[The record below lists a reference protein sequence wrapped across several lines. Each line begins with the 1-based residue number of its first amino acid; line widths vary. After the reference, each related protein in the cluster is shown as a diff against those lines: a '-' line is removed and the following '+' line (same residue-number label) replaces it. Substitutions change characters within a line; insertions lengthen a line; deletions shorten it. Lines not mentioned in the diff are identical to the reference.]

1 MTAPQRIGV
10 IGCGVMGAGI
20 AEICAVNGL
29 DVLVVVSAPASVDR
43 GGRRIADSLGRSVA
57 KGRLSREDADSAL
70 ANVRITAEMAE
81 LADREFVFECV
92 TEDEATKLKVLTALD
107 TVLLDPDAIVAT
119 NTSSLPVIRL
129 ARATGRAARVIGT
142 HFFNP
147 VPALPLVE
155 VTASLLTDDHTRRTT
170 EQLLTGPLGKQIIRS
185 SDRAGFVVNA
195 LLVPYLLSAVR
206 MVEAGHATT
215 EEVDTGMTL
224 GCAHPI
230 GPLRLLDL
238 IGIDTLSLVA
248 AGLYE
253 EYKDPIYSTPPLLAR
268 MADGG
273 LLGRKSGRGFY
284 DYGTDAPTPAQGAPN
299 RLLRTRES
307 E

>member
-1 MTAPQRIGV
+1 MTPPRRIGV

-20 AEICAVNGL
+20 AEICALGGL
-29 DVLVVVSAPASVDR
+29 DVLVAVSGPASADR
-43 GGRRIADSLGRSVA
+43 GRRRIADSLGKRVA
-57 KGRLSREDADSAL
+57 KGRLGRAEADAAF
-70 ANVRITAEMAE
+70 ANIGITADLLE

-107 TVLLDPDAIVAT
+107 GVLRDPDAIVAT

-129 ARATGRAARVIGT
+129 ARATGRPARVIGT

-147 VPALPLVE
+147 VPVLPLVE
-155 VTASLLTDDHTRRTT
+155 VTSSLLTDEQTRLTT
-170 EQLLTGPLGKQIIRS
+170 VGLLTGPLGKQIIHAP
-185 SDRAGFVVNA
+185 DRAGFVVNA

-215 EEVDTGMTL
+215 EEVDTGMVL

-230 GPLRLLDL
+230 GPLQLLDL
-238 IGIDTLSLVA
+238 IGIDTLALVA

-253 EYKDPIYSTPPLLAR
+253 EYKDPVYSTPPLLAR

-284 DYGTDAPTPAQGAPN
+284 DYGTGTPVPLGPN
-299 RLLRTRES
+299 GSRRPRHS
-307 E
+307 D

>member
-1 MTAPQRIGV
+1 MNDPRRIGV
-10 IGCGVMGAGI
+10 IGCGVMGAGL
-20 AEICAVNGL
+20 AEICALAGL
-29 DVLVVVSAPASVDR
+29 DVRVAVSTPDSARR
-43 GGRRIADSLGRSVA
+43 GAARVAGALERRVT
-57 KGRLSREDADSAL
+57 KGRLTRADADAAL
-70 ANVRITAEMAE
+70 ARLRVTSELKE
-81 LADREFVFECV
+81 LADRQFVFECV
-92 TEDEATKLKVLTALD
+92 TEDEATKREVLTALD
-107 TVLLDPDAIVAT
+107 AVLRDPDAIVAT
-119 NTSSLPVIRL
+119 NTSSLPVTRL
-129 ARATGRAARVIGT
+129 ARATGRPSRVIGT

-147 VPALPLVE
+147 VPVLPLVE
-155 VTASLLTDDHTRRTT
+155 VTATLLTGEQTRDTT
-170 EQLLTGPLGKQIIRS
+170 ERLLTGPLGKQVIHSR
-185 SDRAGFVVNA
+185 DRAGFVVNA

-238 IGIDTLSLVA
+238 IGIDTLALVA

-284 DYGTDAPTPAQGAPN
+284 DYSGDTP
-299 RLLRTRES
+299 
-307 E
+307 